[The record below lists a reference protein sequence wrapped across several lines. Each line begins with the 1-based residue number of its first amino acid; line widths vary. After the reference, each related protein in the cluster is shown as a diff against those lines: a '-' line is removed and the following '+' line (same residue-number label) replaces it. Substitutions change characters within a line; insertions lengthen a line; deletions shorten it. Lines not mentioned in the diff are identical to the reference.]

1 MRGYEKI
8 DSLHDTESPTDG
20 GGDLSSLSKSR
31 FTPTKPHSNEN
42 GSIPQHSRIPSP
54 AARTRG
60 SFLELAVLKTVS
72 AANNIDLVR
81 PFHGASA
88 ASTETPNELPPG
100 HPPRLQRKLASAFTS
115 QSLLSL
121 SQQGPSSARLD
132 SSTRLPRDS
141 GQVKLLLALA
151 KALATYGAPL
161 YRVSHRVEEAAEKL
175 KVPFGILALA
185 NSLLIT
191 TGDASIDHPTQTH
204 HMDFIS
210 AFHVGKLQDVDRLAR
225 RTKHCILPKFR
236 HSPSASKLP
245 SSLPIRS
252 SASSPD
258 GVRAPP
264 TLQRKA
270 SRASEILLSNEELN
284 NNDESLDENPRES
297 KVRPPTV
304 DDLLSDLE
312 DIISRPDPYPIF
324 VTVSAQG
331 VQSALLALIL
341 FKADLVES
349 LVCFVLGA
357 FTGVC
362 TLLADASWLKAA
374 EVLIPFTV
382 AVLTRIFQFTPLR
395 DDFCYP
401 LVSLVSCSSL
411 FPGVLLSIGMLELG
425 SATSAMGG
433 VVRVFQAFLR
443 ALKLGYGLSL
453 GSRLVTSLAGQT
465 ENLVEACPTSS
476 GIELWRVPF
485 VFPLIFVVMIMF
497 RAYPRQWL
505 HISCISFIAFGVS
518 LLSSEVFARDTATAL
533 AAFVLGLGA
542 NIYSRCT
549 NDIAI
554 GAILCGMIWLA
565 PGSLGV
571 IGARDLFDS
580 SSELGGGTTF
590 GIEMMT
596 RAMSIAIGLYVA
608 NVAVFPLAKLQK
620 EFEDSTA

>member
-349 LVCFVLGA
+349 LLRFSFPSRL
-357 FTGVC
+357 
-362 TLLADASWLKAA
+362 
-374 EVLIPFTV
+374 PFSREYSNSHLCGT
-382 AVLTRIFQFTPLR
+382 IFAIR
-395 DDFCYP
+395 SYHC
-401 LVSLVSCSSL
+401 
-411 FPGVLLSIGMLELG
+411 
-425 SATSAMGG
+425 ATSAMGG